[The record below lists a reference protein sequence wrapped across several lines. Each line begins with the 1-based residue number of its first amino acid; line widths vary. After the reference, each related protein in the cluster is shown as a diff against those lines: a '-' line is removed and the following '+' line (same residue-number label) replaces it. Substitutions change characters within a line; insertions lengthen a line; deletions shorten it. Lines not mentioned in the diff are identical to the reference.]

1 MTNIA
6 RVIVDECVGPE
17 SALMQRFRQMLAP
30 AQQVE
35 LVRLAES
42 HRGIPDVELL
52 RRLLGPDTVLL
63 TTDRVLHNQVC
74 DLGFCSYTLDQ
85 QGNLRRKKL
94 RGIRAPKPV
103 ASASRGELKLDY
115 VHPTHPLARVL
126 KQGMTEKAFER
137 YRTRRRRI
145 RSYFGSEANI
155 ASAAL
160 TIGARAPPKAGFAVT
175 ISGWPANRE

>member
-1 MTNIA
+1 MRRPGVRA
-6 RVIVDECVGPE
+6 DAAV
-17 SALMQRFRQMLAP
+17 P
-30 AQQVE
+30 ADAGTGTAG
-35 LVRLAES
+35 RTGSTGAES

-115 VHPTHPLARVL
+115 VHPSHPLARAL